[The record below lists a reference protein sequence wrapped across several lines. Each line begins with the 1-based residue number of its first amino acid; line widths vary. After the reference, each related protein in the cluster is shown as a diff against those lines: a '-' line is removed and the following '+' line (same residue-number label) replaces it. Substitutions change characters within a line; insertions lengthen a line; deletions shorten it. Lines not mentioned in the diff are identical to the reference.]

1 MSFRKQQEGH
11 RRQQCTARSILL
23 VLKVLQQEQHLMPAT
38 VSARH
43 LVSMTNTVFDFEQ
56 NVPWMASTMEYRM
69 IASPATVPALF
80 SELPMLSMQ
89 PRQ

>member
-1 MSFRKQQEGH
+1 MYS
-11 RRQQCTARSILL
+11 AILL

-38 VSARH
+38 VSARL

-56 NVPWMASTMEYRM
+56 NILWIVSLASTMEYRM

-80 SELPMLSMQ
+80 SELPILSMQ